1 MDIHHIFLFA
11 VAAPDDHISIQEKS
25 FFQAAAAAEKDHLC
39 LKIKLGDS
47 RAAVLIFLVILFRIP
62 RSILTV
68 FLFCARFRISGFLQR
83 VLLLIILLF
92 RLFFQ
97 SKTSEYRIV
106 IIKDNGILLA
116 LIHGYA
122 FLDGNIALHGTV
134 PVQMIRGDI

>member
-68 FLFCARFRISGFLQR
+68 FLFCARFRDQRISPESPSPHHPSFP
-83 VLLLIILLF
+83 
-92 RLFFQ
+92 
-97 SKTSEYRIV
+97 
-106 IIKDNGILLA
+106 
-116 LIHGYA
+116 A
-122 FLDGNIALHGTV
+122 FLSVQNFGV
-134 PVQMIRGDI
+134 PDRHN